1 MQPTEDEHAENEG
14 PVELSV
20 PPRFAGLRLTRFL
33 ERHFPR
39 LGRTTA
45 FKLIRL
51 GKVQVNGQPVE
62 EDRALEA
69 GEWIT
74 VVLRESKTDP
84 LGISIPLEILH
95 EDPNLLVIN
104 KPAGEGVVHERG
116 ERRCRLLTAVAEHFR
131 ESGADDAEPRVVHRL
146 DRDTSGVL
154 IIAKNRETQKWI
166 TQQFMEN
173 SVEKRYLALVEGEIY
188 EDTGSVDLKIR
199 PASRRSTRMRTS
211 ETVGRDAL
219 TDYRIIELFR
229 GYTLLEALPRTGR
242 THQIRVHLSAIGHP
256 LAIDTMYGTSQE
268 MYLSDLK
275 RNYRRPK
282 DRPEPPIM
290 DRLTLH
296 AESIRFRPT
305 PDEEPTQ
312 IEAPVPDDL
321 SHLLRC
327 LRRHRKASRGGPE
340 EAQETVEAGN

>member
-1 MQPTEDEHAENEG
+1 MEPTEAKHAENEG

-33 ERHFPR
+33 ESRFPR
-39 LGRTTA
+39 LGRTSA

-69 GEWIT
+69 GEWVT

-95 EDPNLLVIN
+95 EDRNVLVIN
-104 KPAGEGVVHERG
+104 KPAGEVVVHERG
-116 ERRCRLLTAVAEHFR
+116 ERRCRLLVALADHFR
-131 ESGADDAEPRVVHRL
+131 ESGPEEAEPRVVHRL
-146 DRDTSGVL
+146 DRDTSGAL

-173 SVEKRYLALVEGEIY
+173 LVEKRYLALVEGEIY

-211 ETVGRDAL
+211 KTVGRDAL
-219 TDYRIIELFR
+219 TEYRVIERFR
-229 GYTLLEALPRTGR
+229 GHTLLEARPRTGR
-242 THQIRVHLSAIGHP
+242 THQIRVHLRAIGHP

-268 MYLSDLK
+268 LYLSNLK

-282 DRPEPPIM
+282 NRPEPPIM

-296 AESIRFRPT
+296 ATSIRFQTAPG
-305 PDEEPTQ
+305 EEPME
-312 IEAPVPDDL
+312 IEAPLPDDF

-327 LRRHRKASRGGPE
+327 MRKHRKTSRRGPE
-340 EAQETVEAGN
+340 EAQETAEAGD